1 MRSDITNLVI
11 SHDLYI
17 KDGKHVFTLSGLN
30 ESQSFDNFK
39 AGIEWAYVRK
49 LALQTEQ
56 LVGKQNVRH

>member
-1 MRSDITNLVI
+1 MIF
-11 SHDLYI
+11 YI
-17 KDGKHVFTLSGLN
+17 KDGKQVFTLSGLN